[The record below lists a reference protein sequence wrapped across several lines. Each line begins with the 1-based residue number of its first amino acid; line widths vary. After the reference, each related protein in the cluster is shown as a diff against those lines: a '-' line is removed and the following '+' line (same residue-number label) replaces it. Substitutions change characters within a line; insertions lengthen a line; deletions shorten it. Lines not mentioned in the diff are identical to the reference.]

1 MNVEVKIDGVKRV
14 SYPPDHGDGVED
26 LCIEDNCTHNP
37 NEERE

>member
-1 MNVEVKIDGVKRV
+1 MNVNVEIDGAKRV

-26 LCIEDNCTHNP
+26 HRVKDNHTQNP